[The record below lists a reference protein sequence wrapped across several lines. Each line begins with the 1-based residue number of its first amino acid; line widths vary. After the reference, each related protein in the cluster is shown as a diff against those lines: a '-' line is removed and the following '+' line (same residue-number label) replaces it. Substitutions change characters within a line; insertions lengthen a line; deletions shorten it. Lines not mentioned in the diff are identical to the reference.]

1 MPDVSV
7 VMQAPEDG
15 RVPDGLLRPLL
26 SDRETLEVLVVGGA
40 AARRTDARV
49 VASPG
54 GRGEAVAAARGE
66 IVLLLDAGVVAT
78 RALVSEHARRHAGES
93 RRLVVGYTPIRV
105 IHERVPGDSAVRL
118 RADHYRERCELYER
132 DPASV
137 LVRLWGGNMSM
148 RRGDWQSLG
157 LADAA
162 DLSGR
167 QLGARCA
174 AAGIEGVFDRSL
186 TALRIYEP
194 SIAAFVREAR
204 AEGTG
209 GRPHRLARWGAS
221 ASLFLRAVLFV
232 AGTAHA
238 WVVQD
243 RATRVLWE
251 LESAT

>member
-26 SDRETLEVLVVGGA
+26 ADPETLEVLVVG
-40 AARRTDARV
+40 
-49 VASPG
+49 
-54 GRGEAVAAARGE
+54 RGEAVAAPRGE
-66 IVLLLDAGVVAT
+66 IVLLLDAGVLAS
-78 RALVSEHARRHAGES
+78 RALVSEHARRHARAG
-93 RRLVVGYTPIRV
+93 RRLVVGYSPVRV
-105 IHERVPGDSAVRL
+105 IHERIPGDSAARL
-118 RADHYRERCELYER
+118 RADHYRERCELFER

-137 LVRLWGGNMSM
+137 LARLWGGNMSL
-148 RRGDWQSLG
+148 RRDDWQSLG
-157 LADAA
+157 LAGAA
-162 DLSGR
+162 DLPDR

-204 AEGTG
+204 AEGAG
-209 GRPHRLARWGAS
+209 GRPQRLARLGAS
-221 ASLFLRAVLFV
+221 APVLLRAMLFV
-232 AGTAHA
+232 AGMAHA
-238 WVVQD
+238 WGVQD
-243 RATRVLWE
+243 RATRALWE